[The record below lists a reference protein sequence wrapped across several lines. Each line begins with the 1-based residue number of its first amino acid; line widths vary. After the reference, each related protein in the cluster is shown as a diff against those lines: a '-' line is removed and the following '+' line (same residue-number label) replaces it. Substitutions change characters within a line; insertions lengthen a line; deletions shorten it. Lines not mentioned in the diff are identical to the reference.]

1 MTNFEKILLPLV
13 VKNISKEDICP
24 ESGFIDTY
32 TVDVDRPSWQNEF
45 FIVYN
50 DFIRS
55 EKSINR
61 ARKFENS
68 GNLKRVY
75 VKCINNKP
83 CIVYSFWID
92 RTLKK
97 LYDDTF
103 ILNSKQKFK
112 VAQFWGA
119 SDEIF
124 DIVLDSTIQSSIEH
138 KMPLADYQK
147 SIGEKLKGI
156 TRQCYSLFYFF
167 IIVEKVID
175 RIWNLF
181 FYSATAPSIPAPS
194 NPAPSIPAPSNPGDS
209 ICDLCFLDFEDFVSL
224 PIPLIDVS
232 TPNLLNIIPYLLV

>member
-92 RTLKK
+92 RTLKR

-112 VAQFWGA
+112 IAQFWGA

-124 DIVLDSTIQSSIEH
+124 DIVLNRTVQSSVEH

-181 FYSATAPSIPAPS
+181 FIQ
-194 NPAPSIPAPSNPGDS
+194 
-209 ICDLCFLDFEDFVSL
+209 LQLLQFL
-224 PIPLIDVS
+224 
-232 TPNLLNIIPYLLV
+232 LLRILLLQFQHPQIQVTLFAIYVFQILKTLYLYQFHLQMYQHQTC

>member
-103 ILNSKQKFK
+103 ILNAKQKFK

-124 DIVLDSTIQSSIEH
+124 DIVLNRTVQSSVEH

-167 IIVEKVID
+167 VIVEKVID

-181 FYSATAPSIPAPS
+181 FIQ
-194 NPAPSIPAPSNPGDS
+194 
-209 ICDLCFLDFEDFVSL
+209 LQLLQFLLLQILLLQFQHPRIQVILFVIYVFQIL
-224 PIPLIDVS
+224 KTL
-232 TPNLLNIIPYLLV
+232 YLYQFHLQMYQHQTC

>member
-13 VKNISKEDICP
+13 VENISKEDICP

-55 EKSINR
+55 KKSINR

-92 RTLKK
+92 RTLKR

-124 DIVLDSTIQSSIEH
+124 DIVLNRTVQSSVEH

-147 SIGEKLKGI
+147 SIGEKIKGI

-167 IIVEKVID
+167 VIVEKVID

-181 FYSATAPSIPAPS
+181 FFIQ
-194 NPAPSIPAPSNPGDS
+194 
-209 ICDLCFLDFEDFVSL
+209 LQLLQFLLLRILLLQFQRPRIQVILFVIYVFQIL
-224 PIPLIDVS
+224 KIL
-232 TPNLLNIIPYLLV
+232 YLYQFHLQMYQHQTC

>member
-13 VKNISKEDICP
+13 VENISKEDICP

-103 ILNSKQKFK
+103 ILNAKQKFK
-112 VAQFWGA
+112 IAQFWGA

-124 DIVLDSTIQSSIEH
+124 DIVLNRTVQSSVEH

-156 TRQCYSLFYFF
+156 TRQCYSLFLFFLQQQKKSLIGFGIYFF
-167 IIVEKVID
+167 IQLQLLQFLLLRILLLQFQHPRIQVIQFA
-175 RIWNLF
+175 IYVFQILK
-181 FYSATAPSIPAPS
+181 I
-194 NPAPSIPAPSNPGDS
+194 
-209 ICDLCFLDFEDFVSL
+209 L
-224 PIPLIDVS
+224 
-232 TPNLLNIIPYLLV
+232 YLYRFHLQMYQHQTC

>member
-92 RTLKK
+92 RTLKR
-97 LYDDTF
+97 LYDGVF
-103 ILNSKQKFK
+103 ILNAKQKFK

-124 DIVLDSTIQSSIEH
+124 DIVLGSTVQSTVEH

-167 IIVEKVID
+167 IIVEKVFD

-181 FYSATAPSIPAPS
+181 FFIQ
-194 NPAPSIPAPSNPGDS
+194 
-209 ICDLCFLDFEDFVSL
+209 LQLLQFLLLRILLLQFQHPQIQVILFVIYVFQIL
-224 PIPLIDVS
+224 KTL
-232 TPNLLNIIPYLLV
+232 YLYQFRLQMYQHQTC

>member
-13 VKNISKEDICP
+13 VNNISKEDICP

-68 GNLKRVY
+68 RNLKRVY

-103 ILNSKQKFK
+103 ILNAKQKFK

-124 DIVLDSTIQSSIEH
+124 DIVLNRTVQSSVEH

-181 FYSATAPSIPAPS
+181 FFIQ
-194 NPAPSIPAPSNPGDS
+194 
-209 ICDLCFLDFEDFVSL
+209 LQLLQFLLLRILLLQFQHPQIQVILFVIYVFQIL
-224 PIPLIDVS
+224 KTL
-232 TPNLLNIIPYLLV
+232 YLYQFHLQMYQHQTC

>member
-92 RTLKK
+92 RTLKR
-97 LYDDTF
+97 LYDGVF
-103 ILNSKQKFK
+103 ILNAKQKFK

-124 DIVLDSTIQSSIEH
+124 DIVLGSTVQSTVEH

-156 TRQCYSLFYFF
+156 TRQCYSLFLFF
-167 IIVEKVID
+167 IIVEKVFD

-181 FYSATAPSIPAPS
+181 FIQ
-194 NPAPSIPAPSNPGDS
+194 
-209 ICDLCFLDFEDFVSL
+209 LQLLQFL
-224 PIPLIDVS
+224 
-232 TPNLLNIIPYLLV
+232 LLQILLLQFQHPRIQAILFAIYVFQILKILYFYRFHLQMYQHQTC

>member
-75 VKCINNKP
+75 IKCINNKP

-92 RTLKK
+92 RTLKR
-97 LYDDTF
+97 LYDGVF
-103 ILNSKQKFK
+103 ILNAKQKFK

-124 DIVLDSTIQSSIEH
+124 DIVLGSTVQSTVEH

-147 SIGEKLKGI
+147 SIREKLKGI
-156 TRQCYSLFYFF
+156 TRQCYSLF
-167 IIVEKVID
+167 
-175 RIWNLF
+175 LF
-181 FYSATAPSIPAPS
+181 FYNSRK
-194 NPAPSIPAPSNPGDS
+194 
-209 ICDLCFLDFEDFVSL
+209 SL
-224 PIPLIDVS
+224 
-232 TPNLLNIIPYLLV
+232 

>member
-92 RTLKK
+92 RTLKR

-112 VAQFWGA
+112 IAQFWGA

-124 DIVLDSTIQSSIEH
+124 DIVLNRTVQSSVEH

-156 TRQCYSLFYFF
+156 TRQCYSLFLFF
-167 IIVEKVID
+167 LIIVEKVID

-181 FYSATAPSIPAPS
+181 FFIQ
-194 NPAPSIPAPSNPGDS
+194 
-209 ICDLCFLDFEDFVSL
+209 LQ
-224 PIPLIDVS
+224 
-232 TPNLLNIIPYLLV
+232 LLQFQLLQLLLLQFQHPQIQVILFAIYVFQILKTLYLYQFHLQMYQHQTC

>member
-92 RTLKK
+92 RTLKR

-124 DIVLDSTIQSSIEH
+124 DIVLNRTVQSSVEH

-156 TRQCYSLFYFF
+156 TRQCYSLFFYFF
-167 IIVEKVID
+167 IIVEKVFD

-181 FYSATAPSIPAPS
+181 FIQ
-194 NPAPSIPAPSNPGDS
+194 
-209 ICDLCFLDFEDFVSL
+209 LQ
-224 PIPLIDVS
+224 
-232 TPNLLNIIPYLLV
+232 LLQFQLLQILLLQFQHPRIQAIQFAIYVFQILKTLYLYQFHLQMYQHQTC

>member
-103 ILNSKQKFK
+103 ILNAKQKFK
-112 VAQFWGA
+112 IAQFWGA

-124 DIVLDSTIQSSIEH
+124 DIVLNSTVQSSVEH

-167 IIVEKVID
+167 YNSRKS
-175 RIWNLF
+175 
-181 FYSATAPSIPAPS
+181 Y
-194 NPAPSIPAPSNPGDS
+194 
-209 ICDLCFLDFEDFVSL
+209 
-224 PIPLIDVS
+224 
-232 TPNLLNIIPYLLV
+232 

>member
-92 RTLKK
+92 HTLKR
-97 LYDDTF
+97 LYDGVF
-103 ILNSKQKFK
+103 ILNAKQKFK

-124 DIVLDSTIQSSIEH
+124 DIVLGSTVQSTVEH

-167 IIVEKVID
+167 IIVEKVFD

-181 FYSATAPSIPAPS
+181 FFIQ
-194 NPAPSIPAPSNPGDS
+194 
-209 ICDLCFLDFEDFVSL
+209 LQLLQFLLLRILLLQFQHPQIQVILFVIYVFQIL
-224 PIPLIDVS
+224 KTL
-232 TPNLLNIIPYLLV
+232 YLYQFRLQMYQHQTC

>member
-32 TVDVDRPSWQNEF
+32 TIDVDRPSWQNEF

-75 VKCINNKP
+75 IKCINNKP

-124 DIVLDSTIQSSIEH
+124 DIVLNSTVQSSVEH

-167 IIVEKVID
+167 IQLQLLQFLLLQLLLLQFQHPRIQVI
-175 RIWNLF
+175 LF
-181 FYSATAPSIPAPS
+181 VIYVFQILKT
-194 NPAPSIPAPSNPGDS
+194 
-209 ICDLCFLDFEDFVSL
+209 L
-224 PIPLIDVS
+224 
-232 TPNLLNIIPYLLV
+232 YLYQFHLQMYQHQTC

>member
-13 VKNISKEDICP
+13 VENISKEDICP

-50 DFIRS
+50 DSIRS

-75 VKCINNKP
+75 IKRINNKP

-92 RTLKK
+92 STLKK
-97 LYDDTF
+97 LYEDTF
-103 ILNSKQKFK
+103 MLNAKQKFK
-112 VAQFWGA
+112 VAQYWGA

-124 DIVLDSTIQSSIEH
+124 NIVLDRTIQSAVEH

-147 SIGEKLKGI
+147 SIMEKLKGI
-156 TRQCYSLFYFF
+156 TQQCYSLFYFF
-167 IIVEKVID
+167 VIVEKVFD
-175 RIWNLF
+175 RIWRQFLF
-181 FYSATAPSIPAPS
+181 NSST
-194 NPAPSIPAPSNPGDS
+194 
-209 ICDLCFLDFEDFVSL
+209 FESRSFKS
-224 PIPLIDVS
+224 
-232 TPNLLNIIPYLLV
+232 

>member
-92 RTLKK
+92 RTLKR
-97 LYDDTF
+97 LYDGVF
-103 ILNSKQKFK
+103 ILNAKQKFK

-124 DIVLDSTIQSSIEH
+124 DIVLGSTVQSTVEH

-156 TRQCYSLFYFF
+156 TRQCYSLFLFF
-167 IIVEKVID
+167 IIVEKVFD

-181 FYSATAPSIPAPS
+181 FIQ
-194 NPAPSIPAPSNPGDS
+194 
-209 ICDLCFLDFEDFVSL
+209 LQLLQFLLLQILLLQFQHPRIQVILFVIYVFQIL
-224 PIPLIDVS
+224 KTLYFYQFHLQMYQHQ
-232 TPNLLNIIPYLLV
+232 TC